1 MHCIADLIVH
11 IIPAVNIINNLSKL
25 TDITRWVTLIELCD
39 LTFGMYVYS
48 HGTTLLLLNINPEAI
63 SIIDVQMPIHL

>member
-1 MHCIADLIVH
+1 MYSKQSTLVHCIADLIIH

-25 TDITRWVTLIELCD
+25 TDITKWVSLIERCD

-48 HGTTLLLLNINPEAI
+48 HETTAI
-63 SIIDVQMPIHL
+63 LTLRLYLS